1 MAFEFEWDPAKA
13 RANFAKHGVSFA
25 EAMTIFGDP
34 LSSTFSDP
42 DHSLEEERLV
52 ILGMSHRGR
61 LLAVMHTERR
71 RASDGAAI
79 IRIFSAREATRG
91 ERMAYE
97 EDTP

>member
-1 MAFEFEWDPAKA
+1 VAFEFEWDPAKA
-13 RANFAKHGVSFA
+13 RANLTKHGVSFDDA
-25 EAMTIFGDP
+25 TTVFGDP

-42 DHSLEEERLV
+42 DHSLAEERLV

-71 RASDGAAI
+71 RASDGADV
-79 IRIFSAREATRG
+79 IRIFSARKATRG

-97 EDTP
+97 ESTP

>member
-13 RANFAKHGVSFA
+13 RANLTKHGVSFD
-25 EAMTIFGDP
+25 EATTVFGDP
-34 LSSTFSDP
+34 LSSTFRYP
-42 DHSLEEERLV
+42 YHSLVEERLV

-71 RASDGAAI
+71 RTSDGADVV
-79 IRIFSAREATRG
+79 RIFSAREATRG

-97 EDTP
+97 EGTT